1 MHSLKAKINPYH
13 LMKNSRPAFV
23 KQQKPGTSNHF
34 QQTPAAFLP
43 CKVLAVNFFHASN
56 LFIWQDARDLMN
68 QSLGL
73 KLWGW
78 ELNTQLV
85 VHLKRWRITIP
96 YHPVMLYFISPN
108 SIWLIFLMVNVGK
121 HTIHWWYGIA
131 YRAYSSDFH
140 PRYILWPSQVG
151 IFSIGQL
158 LTMHLKNPLPSFF
171 RHVDTIK
178 EPGLHIDAQIS
189 SQNIVPGIGQQVHP
203 NTFARCK
210 NKFYGFTAV
219 VNLPPP
225 HQTCHPTHTN
235 EALLRVNPLLYLR
248 KALFLS
254 LCFWEVTLGGRS
266 TGHQSSI
273 PPWEGPD
280 MLKGGFFQN
289 FGAEIQPFRFQ
300 GYVYTHTIHGTGI
313 CIPTFNIFN
322 RECRMINLPWPW
334 MLWEMDA
341 KNEYVFF
348 ACPLFRLA

>member
-1 MHSLKAKINPYH
+1 MSNN
-13 LMKNSRPAFV
+13 KNLAPRI
-23 KQQKPGTSNHF
+23 TSNKRQRRFSHAKCSLWISS
-34 QQTPAAFLP
+34 TRPISSSDKMP
-43 CKVLAVNFFHASN
+43 VTSWIKVSAEA
-56 LFIWQDARDLMN
+56 
-68 QSLGL
+68 LGL
-73 KLWGW
+73 R
-78 ELNTQLV
+78 TQHPTWCTSQTLEDYNPIPSSYAIFYIYLHLV
-85 VHLKRWRITIP
+85 D
-96 YHPVMLYFISPN
+96 
-108 SIWLIFLMVNVGK
+108 FLMVNVGK

-235 EALLRVNPLLYLR
+235 EALLRVNHCFTLERHYSKP
-248 KALFLS
+248 LFLGS
-254 LCFWEVTLGGRS
+254 
-266 TGHQSSI
+266 
-273 PPWEGPD
+273 
-280 MLKGGFFQN
+280 
-289 FGAEIQPFRFQ
+289 
-300 GYVYTHTIHGTGI
+300 YVRG
-313 CIPTFNIFN
+313 
-322 RECRMINLPWPW
+322 
-334 MLWEMDA
+334 
-341 KNEYVFF
+341 
-348 ACPLFRLA
+348 